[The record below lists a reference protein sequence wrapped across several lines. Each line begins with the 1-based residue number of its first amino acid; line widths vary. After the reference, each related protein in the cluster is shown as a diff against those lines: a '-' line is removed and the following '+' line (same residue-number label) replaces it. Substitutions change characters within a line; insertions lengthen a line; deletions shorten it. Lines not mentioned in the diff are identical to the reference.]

1 MARTAL
7 TLLLGL
13 LLGAA
18 LGVAA
23 GWLLPLEEITVGFE
37 QLHPDHEL
45 EVVVM
50 VGSAYAASGDWET
63 AQARLERLAKGNP
76 AAYVTRLAERAIE
89 QGRSAE
95 DIRSLARLAVQLGY
109 TTPAM
114 QPYIAPTVE
123 GS

>member
-1 MARTAL
+1 MARTVL

-18 LGVAA
+18 LGVGM
-23 GWLLPLEEITVGFE
+23 GWLLPLEEVTIGFE

-50 VGSAYAASGDWET
+50 VGNAYAASGDWDT
-63 AQARLERLAKGNP
+63 AQARLERLTEGNP
-76 AAYVTRLAERAIE
+76 AAYVARLAERAIE
-89 QGRSAE
+89 EGRSAG

-109 TTPAM
+109 TTPVM
-114 QPYIAPTVE
+114 QPYIAPTAE